1 MEIAPVPMEP
11 IRMMAVM
18 MGRVKKLAC
27 KRYEKGHCCILHG
40 INFID
45 DSASTDRADTP
56 FSDEGST
63 PPVQET
69 RQLSRQAILKRKQIE
84 REEREAKRVKLLH
97 QQREQARMRSKEL
110 KARNTI
116 RRQLDEDERQ
126 LLKKVCQIFI
136 IP

>member
-1 MEIAPVPMEP
+1 MEW
-11 IRMMAVM
+11 
-18 MGRVKKLAC
+18 
-27 KRYEKGHCCILHG
+27 GHCMLLYD

-63 PPVQET
+63 PPIQET
-69 RQLSRQAILKRKQIE
+69 RQLSRQAILKRKQLE

-116 RRQLDEDERQ
+116 RRQLDEEERQ
-126 LLKKVCQIFI
+126 LLKKVCQILLFQKEMYI
-136 IP
+136 GTNNIYRRNK